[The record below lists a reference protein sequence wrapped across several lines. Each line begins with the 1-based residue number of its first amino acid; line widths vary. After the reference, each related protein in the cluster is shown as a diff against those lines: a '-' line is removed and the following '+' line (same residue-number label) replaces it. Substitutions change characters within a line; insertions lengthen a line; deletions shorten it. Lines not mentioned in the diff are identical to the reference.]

1 MLLLANRQLT
11 IFHGG
16 TRSPL
21 LRFFSSFSSLLE
33 SSLRESF
40 VEPPSCSSPGEGGRG
55 PLEASRGATDST
67 VVSSIASV
75 KHYRTAMP
83 LRVLFYMKRGIA

>member
-1 MLLLANRQLT
+1 MHTVRLTFRAGVVANRQLT

-21 LRFFSSFSSLLE
+21 FRFLSSFSGSLE

-40 VEPPSCSSPGEGGRG
+40 GELPSCSSTEEVKGG
-55 PLEASRGATDST
+55 PLEASRGAVEST
-67 VVSSIASV
+67 IVSSIESS
-75 KHYRTAMP
+75 KHH
-83 LRVLFYMKRGIA
+83 